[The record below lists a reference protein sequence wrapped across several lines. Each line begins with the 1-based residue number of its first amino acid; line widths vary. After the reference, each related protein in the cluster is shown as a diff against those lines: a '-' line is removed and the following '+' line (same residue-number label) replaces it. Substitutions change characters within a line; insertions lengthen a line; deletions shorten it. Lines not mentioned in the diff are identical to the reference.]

1 MNQEKIGQ
9 FIAKKRKEKGLKQS
23 DLSMKLGVT
32 DRSVS
37 NWERGKNMPDLSLF
51 QPICKIL
58 DVSINELLN
67 GEEIEQKDAD
77 KYEETI
83 INTINYSNDKI
94 KKIIKKLCVSAIV
107 LGILFIL
114 CSLTLFSW
122 NDAVGNLYS
131 VLGIVVGLIGTIKL
145 TQNLKLINKLVYSL
159 GIFFIILLLTVL
171 IDIINIKY
179 NDAKPRF
186 ILNVIDDNNGTLYD
200 TPLYD
205 VYDCDNKNH
214 NIVKFNNA
222 LAIDNIKEI
231 CSE

>member
-9 FIAKKRKEKGLKQS
+9 FIAEKRKEKGLKQS

-94 KKIIKKLCVSAIV
+94 KKFIKKLCISAIV
-107 LGILFIL
+107 LGILFIF

-131 VLGIVVGLIGTIKL
+131 VLGIVVGLMGTLKL
-145 TQNLKLINKLVYSL
+145 TQNLKFINKLVYSL

-205 VYDCDNKNH
+205 VYDCDNKNN

>member
-9 FIAKKRKEKGLKQS
+9 FIAKKRKERGLKQS
-23 DLSMKLGVT
+23 DISMKLGVT

-51 QPICKIL
+51 QPLCKIL

-67 GEEIEQKDAD
+67 GEEIEQKDVG

-83 INTINYSNDKI
+83 INTINYSSDKI
-94 KKIIKKLCVSAIV
+94 KKNIKSLCISTIV
-107 LGILFIL
+107 LGIIFIL

-122 NDAVGNLYS
+122 NGAVGNLYS
-131 VLGIVVGLIGTIKL
+131 ILGIVVALIGTIKL

-159 GIFFIILLLTVL
+159 GIFFIIMLLIVL

-200 TPLYD
+200 APLYD
-205 VYDCDNKNH
+205 VYDCNNKNH
-214 NIVKFNNA
+214 ISN
-222 LAIDNIKEI
+222 E
-231 CSE
+231 

>member
-9 FIAKKRKEKGLKQS
+9 FIAKKRKERGLKQS
-23 DLSMKLGVT
+23 DISMKLGVT

-51 QPICKIL
+51 QPLCKIL

-67 GEEIEQKDAD
+67 GEEIEQKDVG

-83 INTINYSNDKI
+83 INTINYSSDKI
-94 KKIIKKLCVSAIV
+94 KKNIKSLCISTIV
-107 LGILFIL
+107 LGIIFIL

-122 NDAVGNLYS
+122 NGAVGNLYS
-131 VLGIVVGLIGTIKL
+131 ILGIVVALIGTIKL

-159 GIFFIILLLTVL
+159 GIFFIIMLLIVL

-200 TPLYD
+200 APLYD
-205 VYDCDNKNH
+205 VYDCNNKNH

-222 LAIDNIKEI
+222 LAIDDIKEI

>member
-9 FIAKKRKEKGLKQS
+9 FIAKKRKERGLKQS
-23 DLSMKLGVT
+23 DISMKLGVT

-51 QPICKIL
+51 QPLCKIL

-67 GEEIEQKDAD
+67 GEEIEQKDVG

-83 INTINYSNDKI
+83 INTINYSSDKI
-94 KKIIKKLCVSAIV
+94 KKNIKSLCISTIV
-107 LGILFIL
+107 LGIIFIL

-122 NDAVGNLYS
+122 DGAVGNLYS
-131 VLGIVVGLIGTIKL
+131 ILGIVVALIGTIKL

-159 GIFFIILLLTVL
+159 GIFFIIMLLIVL

-200 TPLYD
+200 APLYD
-205 VYDCDNKNH
+205 VYDCNNKNH

-222 LAIDNIKEI
+222 LAIDDIKEI

>member
-51 QPICKIL
+51 QPLCKIL

-83 INTINYSNDKI
+83 INTINYSSISIYNI
-94 KKIIKKLCVSAIV
+94 TTNRN
-107 LGILFIL
+107 IL
-114 CSLTLFSW
+114 
-122 NDAVGNLYS
+122 Y
-131 VLGIVVGLIGTIKL
+131 
-145 TQNLKLINKLVYSL
+145 
-159 GIFFIILLLTVL
+159 
-171 IDIINIKY
+171 
-179 NDAKPRF
+179 
-186 ILNVIDDNNGTLYD
+186 
-200 TPLYD
+200 
-205 VYDCDNKNH
+205 
-214 NIVKFNNA
+214 
-222 LAIDNIKEI
+222 
-231 CSE
+231 